1 MALRQILEYPN
12 PLLKKR
18 AAPVATIGGEVAT
31 LIEDLA
37 ETMYAAP
44 GVGLAATQV
53 GVGQRVIVL
62 DLHGEDEAPGKRL
75 LKLINPEIAERE
87 GEVVWEEGCL
97 SVPGLTAPVKRAR
110 RVLVRAWTPEEREV
124 EVEAEELLAV
134 ALQHEIDHLDGRPS
148 LDRLPRRKPDP
159 YRARPP
165 KPAPRAPQRRRP
177 GRPPCPRSRPRRGRR
192 LRAEPAARRP
202 RPAAPRLHPRPRLA
216 PAAPP
221 RRGADRLVNP
231 RGRYRHRRHHHG
243 DERGD
248 GRGRH

>member
-37 ETMYAAP
+37 ETMDAAP

-124 EVEAEELLAV
+124 QVEAEELLAV
-134 ALQHEIDHLDGRPS
+134 ALQHEIDNLDA
-148 LDRLPRRKPDP
+148 RL
-159 YRARPP
+159 YLARPLRLNRHRYPTPHRNP
-165 KPAPRAPQRRRP
+165 KRQGGNSGG
-177 GRPPCPRSRPRRGRR
+177 GRPPLISPAPGATRSW
-192 LRAEPAARRP
+192 
-202 RPAAPRLHPRPRLA
+202 
-216 PAAPP
+216 APP
-221 RRGADRLVNP
+221 PSR
-231 RGRYRHRRHHHG
+231 
-243 DERGD
+243 
-248 GRGRH
+248 

>member
-18 AAPVATIGGEVAT
+18 AAPVADISGEVVT
-31 LIEDLA
+31 LVDDLA

-62 DLHGEDEAPGKRL
+62 DVHGEDEAPGKRL

-110 RVLVRAWTPEEREV
+110 RVLVREV
-124 EVEAEELLAV
+124 E
-134 ALQHEIDHLDGRPS
+134 
-148 LDRLPRRKPDP
+148 K
-159 YRARPP
+159 
-165 KPAPRAPQRRRP
+165 
-177 GRPPCPRSRPRRGRR
+177 
-192 LRAEPAARRP
+192 AEPP
-202 RPAAPRLHPRPRLA
+202 NH
-216 PAAPP
+216 
-221 RRGADRLVNP
+221 DQVQQV
-231 RGRYRHRRHHHG
+231 GRMA
-243 DERGD
+243 EKFAL
-248 GRGRH
+248 

>member
-75 LKLINPEIAERE
+75 LKLINPEIVERE

-97 SVPGLTAPVKRAR
+97 SVPGLSAPVKRAR
-110 RVLVRAWTPEEREV
+110 RVLVRAWTPEEREIQ
-124 EVEAEELLAV
+124 VEAEELLAV
-134 ALQHEIDHLDGRPS
+134 ALQHEIDHLDGRLF
-148 LDRLPRRKPDP
+148 LDRLSPPSP
-159 YRARPP
+159 PTAPWSRPTGRSF
-165 KPAPRAPQRRRP
+165 RAPSSTCRP
-177 GRPPCPRSRPRRGRR
+177 AAASTCTPRCSP
-192 LRAEPAARRP
+192 ATAARRRFPGRSWRGTP
-202 RPAAPRLHPRPRLA
+202 RPA
-216 PAAPP
+216 
-221 RRGADRLVNP
+221 
-231 RGRYRHRRHHHG
+231 
-243 DERGD
+243 
-248 GRGRH
+248 